1 MNAIKPYYS
10 ETYTNLINY
19 TSEEENSEHETEYT
33 TNTEYSLSE
42 INTQTTSTKN
52 NCCCCIL

>member
-1 MNAIKPYYS
+1 MNTTKPYYS

-33 TNTEYSLSE
+33 NTTEYSTPE
-42 INTQTTSTKN
+42 NIQNTSTKN
-52 NCCCCIL
+52 NCCCSIL